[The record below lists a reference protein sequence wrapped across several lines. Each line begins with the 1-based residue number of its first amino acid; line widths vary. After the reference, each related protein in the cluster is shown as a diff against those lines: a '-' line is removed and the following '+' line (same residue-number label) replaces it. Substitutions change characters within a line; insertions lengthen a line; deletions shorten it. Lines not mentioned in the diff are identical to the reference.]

1 MERRETKEA
10 VPPRPVVRPLMRPS
24 ARRSH
29 VPPLGV
35 WATDEGVDVAVT
47 ATHATGVDFCLIDV
61 VDDSLPPNDPNRF
74 KETRTPLTGPTYG
87 IWHGHV
93 PGVRPGQRY
102 GFRAYGPWDPRNGHR
117 HNPNKLLVDPYA
129 RGIVGKVTYGPETIG
144 SVSKPRGTEGPS
156 TRWFVGDPYG
166 DMDTV
171 DSLPFVPH
179 SVVMPKMPPSPPLT
193 RPRVPWSDT
202 VIYEA
207 HVKGFTKNH
216 PDIPEEL
223 RGTYAGMAHPVTISY
238 LKQLGITT
246 LELLPIHAKVTEP
259 RLVADGLENYWG
271 YQTLGYFAP
280 EPSYAMK
287 AHQAAGPA
295 AVLDEV
301 RGMVHYLHLAGIE
314 VLLDVVY
321 NHTCEGGD
329 DQLHICWRGLDN
341 AMYYLHS
348 ARPPFQTMDVTGAGN
363 SLDFHQV
370 RVIQMTLDSLRY
382 WAQEIG
388 VDGFRFDLA
397 VTLGR
402 GPYGFEPNHP
412 FLIALQTDPVLA
424 GLKLVM
430 EPWDVGPGGWQT
442 GNFPPPMAEWNDRF
456 RDAIRSFWL
465 ASPANGTSGRPMD
478 GVRELATR
486 LAGSADLFGNTDPPL
501 IRGPVASIN
510 YVTAHDGF
518 TMADLVS
525 YNNKHNLDNREDNS
539 DGSTNNLSWNSGV
552 EGPIPAGSS
561 LAEKFAYVLPRRRR
575 QQRNLLAM
583 LILAAGTPMLTA
595 GDEVNRTQRGNNN
608 AYAQD
613 NNISWLNWERTPDN
627 ENLLATARFLLDLR
641 HQHPALRADS
651 FYLGTPRPGEP
662 NIDLLWY
669 DETGKPMNGA
679 TWDQPGRRVVQM
691 LRPGPGPEDDDVL
704 LVINGGL
711 EPIEVK
717 LPDTL
722 PLAGPWR
729 KMWSSAW
736 DTPTEPV
743 GSPDSGEF
751 GFGSGSANA
760 GFGAGVGGAADAV
773 ASSVAAGAGAGLAGA
788 GQVPSRTV
796 HIPVVPTG
804 GQEGREE
811 VETEVIPNVTALGP
825 TLGDP
830 QPGYVQILE
839 LNVQLFLAHRPIAG
853 AVAPYPS
860 DVAQASPEEPT
871 LSDLVPPPPPPGSG
885 SDSSPWLP
893 E

>member
-1 MERRETKEA
+1 MERRDTSAIKEA
-10 VPPRPVVRPLMRPS
+10 VAPRPVVRPLMRPS

-35 WATDEGVDVAVT
+35 WATEEGVDVAVT

-61 VDDSLPPNDPNRF
+61 VNPDLPANDPKKY
-74 KETRTPLTGPTYG
+74 KETRIPLTGPTYG

-93 PGVRPGQRY
+93 PEVTPGQRY

-129 RGIVGKVTYGPETIG
+129 RGIVGKMTYGPETIG
-144 SVSKPRGTEGPS
+144 SVSKPRGSEGAAAK
-156 TRWFVGDPYG
+156 WWVGDPYG

-193 RPRVPWSDT
+193 RPRIPWSDT

-259 RLVADGLENYWG
+259 RLVAEGLDNYWG

-280 EPSYAMK
+280 EPTYAMK
-287 AHQAAGPA
+287 AHQGDPA

-329 DQLHICWRGLDN
+329 DQLHISWRGLDN
-341 AMYYLHS
+341 AMYYLHN
-348 ARPPFQTMDVTGAGN
+348 ARPPFQTLDVTGAGN

-402 GPYGFEPNHP
+402 GAYGFEPNHP

-442 GNFPPPMAEWNDRF
+442 GSFPAPMAEWNDRF

-465 ASPANGTSGRPMD
+465 ASPAAGTSGRPMD

-501 IRGPVASIN
+501 VRGPVASIN

-525 YNNKHNLDNREDNS
+525 YNNKHNLDNREENR
-539 DGSTNNLSWNSGV
+539 DGTANNLSWNSGV

-561 LAEKFAYVLPRRRR
+561 LAEKFAYVIPRRHR

-595 GDEVNRTQRGNNN
+595 GDEVNRTQKGNNN

-613 NNISWLNWERTPDN
+613 NPISWLNWARTVDD
-627 ENLLATARFLLDLR
+627 ENLLTTTRFLLDLR
-641 HQHPALRADS
+641 HTHPALRADS

-679 TWDQPGRRVVQM
+679 TWDQPGRRLVQM

-711 EPIEVK
+711 DPIEVK
-717 LPDTL
+717 LPETL

-729 KMWSSAW
+729 KVWSSAW
-736 DTPTEPV
+736 DTPTSTV
-743 GSPDSGEF
+743 LPDDIGLA
-751 GFGSGSANA
+751 GSA
-760 GFGAGVGGAADAV
+760 GGAGVIRSDGSFGVARDGAASEA
-773 ASSVAAGAGAGLAGA
+773 
-788 GQVPSRTV
+788 PTRTV
-796 HIPVVPTG
+796 QIPVVQSG
-804 GQEGREE
+804 GQIIRESL
-811 VETEVIPNVTALGP
+811 ETAIIPTVAVMPPSLKET
-825 TLGDP
+825 
-830 QPGYVQILE
+830 QPGYAQILE
-839 LNVQLFLAHRPIAG
+839 LNVQLFIAHRPIEG

-860 DVAQASPEEPT
+860 DVT
-871 LSDLVPPPPPPGSG
+871 RSDPAEALEVSLVPPPPPPPGSLAT
-885 SDSSPWLP
+885 SPA
-893 E
+893 